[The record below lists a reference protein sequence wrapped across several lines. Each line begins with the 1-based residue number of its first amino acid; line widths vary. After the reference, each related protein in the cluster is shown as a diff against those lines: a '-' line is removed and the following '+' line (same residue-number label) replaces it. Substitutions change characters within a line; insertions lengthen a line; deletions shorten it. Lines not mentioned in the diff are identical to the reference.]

1 MANEEKLEQ
10 EQTTFEKLYNIN
22 LSDKTKEKI
31 GLKYL
36 SWAYAWAEL
45 KKAYPHAERIIYK
58 RKVTTKSTKTI
69 TLDGGGTEVI
79 ETEYENEIPYFTDG
93 KTCTVKVGVKI
104 GDIEYVEELPVMDN
118 KNRSIR
124 VEAVTSVDVNRALQR
139 CFVKACAL
147 HGLGLYIYAG
157 EDLPEADRVTV
168 DFESL
173 KQGAEIKETLTDEEF
188 NSMRE
193 EVIRIVTKANSSW
206 EASMVDQV
214 FAYGGEL
221 FPNKRLTYLEN
232 PTDAGNL
239 QRFFYF
245 LTKLESLV
253 DKK

>member
-1 MANEEKLEQ
+1 MANEEKLEK

-45 KKAYPHAERIIYK
+45 KKAYPDAERIIYK

-104 GDIEYVEELPVMDN
+104 GDIEYIEELPVMDN

-124 VEAVTSVDVNRALQR
+124 VEAVTSVDVNRAIQR

-188 NSMRE
+188 NEMRAA
-193 EVIRIVTKANSSW
+193 VIEIVKEASNW
-206 EASMVDQV
+206 EASIGDQV
-214 FAYGGEL
+214 FAYGAEL
-221 FPNKRLTYLEN
+221 FPNKRISLLEN
-232 PTDAGNL
+232 PGDAANL
-239 QRFFYF
+239 QQFYYF
-245 LTKLESLV
+245 LSRLSGLV
-253 DKK
+253 NKK